1 MQIKVYLTVKYINR
15 SQDTQYII
23 NKYNKIL
30 VYDPM
35 IVVVFTKTAFE
46 PQIIDKR

>member
-1 MQIKVYLTVKYINR
+1 LYILTVISINR

-30 VYDPM
+30 VYYPK
-35 IVVVFTKTAFE
+35 IVVVSTKTAFE